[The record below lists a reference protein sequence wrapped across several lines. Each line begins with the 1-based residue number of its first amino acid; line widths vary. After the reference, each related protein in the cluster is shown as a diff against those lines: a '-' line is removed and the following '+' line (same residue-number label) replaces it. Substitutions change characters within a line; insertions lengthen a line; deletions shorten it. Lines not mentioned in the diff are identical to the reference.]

1 MPAIPPWNL
10 AGELR
15 NFLGAATV
23 HSVDTPPDEEY
34 TNQPVERHMET
45 FFLACFAFGALFTL
59 VSVVLGLAGHGAAH
73 LTHGHGLSLGHGH
86 VPGGDAH
93 ADGAHVHAAG
103 PHAHA
108 EQAAAHL
115 PLPLL
120 NFSSVVGALTWFGA
134 AGYLLVRLGAWAF
147 PAILLGALLAGAVG
161 WYLVARFLGLVL
173 AGEREMD
180 PDDYRL
186 EGTVGQVTVGIPTGG
201 TGEVVFTKVG
211 ARRSEAARGIGGVA
225 IPRGSE
231 VVITSYADGF
241 ATVQPWNEFLAQRD
255 AGPNATAA
263 QTERHI

>member
-1 MPAIPPWNL
+1 
-10 AGELR
+10 
-15 NFLGAATV
+15 
-23 HSVDTPPDEEY
+23 
-34 TNQPVERHMET
+34 MET

-59 VSVVLGLAGHGAAH
+59 VSVALGVAGHGAAH
-73 LTHGHGLSLGHGH
+73 LTHGHGVSLGHGDGH
-86 VPGGDAH
+86 GHGGHPHPDGSH
-93 ADGAHVHAAG
+93 GAHVHG
-103 PHAHA
+103 
-108 EQAAAHL
+108 EQHMS
-115 PLPLL
+115 LPLL

-186 EGTVGQVTVGIPTGG
+186 EGTVGQVTVGIPAGG
-201 TGEVVFTKVG
+201 TGEVVFSKVG
-211 ARRSEAARGIGGVA
+211 ARRSEAARGLGGAA

-241 ATVQPWNEFLAQRD
+241 ATVQPWNEFLSQRD
-255 AGPNATAA
+255 AGPNAAA
-263 QTERHI
+263 AHTERQI